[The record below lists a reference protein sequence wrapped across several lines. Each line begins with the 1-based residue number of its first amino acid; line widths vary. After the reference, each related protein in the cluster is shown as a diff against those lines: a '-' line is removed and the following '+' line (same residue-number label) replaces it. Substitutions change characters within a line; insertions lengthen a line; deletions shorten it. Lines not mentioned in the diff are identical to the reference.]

1 MTSVAKV
8 VSVLAI
14 ASLAFGQDYGSQ
26 DYGGDYGGDYQD
38 YAGDYGQQDNLYH
51 DYAMKQEDKAT
62 GKAGGGGIGK
72 LVAASAA
79 GWLVGAKVHTKRA
92 TKKMKEKHMKEQK
105 NLYTQYYND
114 VYKLQESNAEL
125 AYVVEQLQANLQQ
138 VEQEREMEAIQR
150 DYDEFKQ
157 PDVDGDDRI
166 SRAEFNMYVNNYLK
180 NYPGLAEKDYPKFED
195 FDHDSDGYVG
205 FQEYSQQMKLQAQQ
219 AEADQRRAQQSGSG
233 SQQAAAKQKVHALKG
248 LAGESKQTDNFN
260 DLYANYRKY

>member
-1 MTSVAKV
+1 VTRILYFYGRNQYLSTV
-8 VSVLAI
+8 VLLAHI
-14 ASLAFGQDYGSQ
+14 FIGTQIFSLVTRDGALVS
-26 DYGGDYGGDYQD
+26 
-38 YAGDYGQQDNLYH
+38 
-51 DYAMKQEDKAT
+51 
-62 GKAGGGGIGK
+62 GGGIGK